1 MSKIKKISTPNQVP
15 PATSF
20 KDDEIVINLTD
31 GKVYVKN
38 NQNSTLRV
46 INQNSDKDTSLD
58 GNILINKK
66 IEFKET
72 KDSLSILFIS
82 SSTSSSKIGVGTSNP
97 LTSLD
102 IRSSTGSLP
111 ANIILRTNEDG
122 VITPGEETGRIIFA
136 IESSSY
142 NFGNGFDFI
151 KSGSTAAIY
160 SKVINSGSGPTEGT
174 HGSLVFEISKGD
186 ARLEP
191 INILTLGHGFSSDD
205 LERGGIYTSTNR
217 AIAMFSASLILDG
230 EDGPYIHLRGG
241 TNTGNP
247 YRIADLGVTIENV
260 TEFLTAQSDNYDR
273 GSLKL
278 FHNSSSKVDL
288 NSYGTYDYIHTGKRL
303 GIGTNTPGEKL
314 EVIGN
319 ISASGDIIGYNVSAS
334 GDIIGNINGG
344 TF

>member
-1 MSKIKKISTPNQVP
+1 MSNVKIISVPGFLP

-20 KDDEIVINLTD
+20 GDNEIIINVID
-31 GKVYVKN
+31 GKLYIKN
-38 NQNSTLRV
+38 TQNNTLRV
-46 INQNSDKDTSLD
+46 INQDSDKNTPLD
-58 GNILINKK
+58 GDVLINKK
-66 IEFKET
+66 IEFKEK
-72 KDSLSILFIS
+72 KDSDSILFIS
-82 SSTSSSKIGVGTSNP
+82 SSGKQSKIGVGTSNP

-102 IRSSTGSLP
+102 IRSSTGSIP